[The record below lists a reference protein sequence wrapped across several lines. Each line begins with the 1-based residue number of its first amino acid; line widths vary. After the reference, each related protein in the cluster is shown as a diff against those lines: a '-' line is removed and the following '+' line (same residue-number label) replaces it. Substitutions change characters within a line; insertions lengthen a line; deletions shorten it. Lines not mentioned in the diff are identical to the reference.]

1 MPVVDIDKYIEE
13 QENMSISDIFEKNGE
28 EYFRKLETKALEE
41 MQINAGKNS
50 IMRWRSCS

>member
-28 EYFRKLETKALEE
+28 EYFRKLETKALERDA
-41 MQINAGKNS
+41 N
-50 IMRWRSCS
+50 